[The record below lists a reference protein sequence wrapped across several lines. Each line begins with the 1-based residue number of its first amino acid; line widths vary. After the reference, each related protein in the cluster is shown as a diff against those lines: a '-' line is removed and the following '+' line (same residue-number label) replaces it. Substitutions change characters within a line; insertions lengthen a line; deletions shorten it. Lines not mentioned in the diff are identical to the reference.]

1 MRAVRGGPAAG
12 GGGAGP
18 AHPPAHVRRP
28 RALLQL
34 LGLQGVQLPLQP
46 AVEKAY
52 DDLINTP
59 LEAGFR
65 WGRCLCC

>member
-1 MRAVRGGPAAG
+1 MAAAAGLDHPHPAAR
-12 GGGAGP
+12 A
-18 AHPPAHVRRP
+18 PPP
-28 RALLQL
+28 PPLPLLQL

-65 WGRCLCC
+65 

>member
-1 MRAVRGGPAAG
+1 VRAVRAGRAVAAAAAGLDHPHPAAR
-12 GGGAGP
+12 A
-18 AHPPAHVRRP
+18 PPP
-28 RALLQL
+28 PLPLLQL

-65 WGRCLCC
+65 